1 MWDGLFAFG
10 FAHSWALAAGAVVG
24 IAWILAE
31 YLGRRSTWLQ
41 GAPKQPSSAIDR
53 GTYPAIALSLAASM
67 SFTAFVFL
75 LGVGGYLPVWS
86 IVPGLVLAF
95 AGLAI
100 RGWALRTLGRF
111 FTMPIT
117 IAPDHQ
123 IVRGGPYRW
132 IRHPAYTG
140 GFLTALAMPLVL
152 GSWVGVL
159 FTLFACSLAYVH
171 RIRIEEAALEG
182 RFGEAYREYAKGTS
196 RLLPGLY

>member
-1 MWDGLFAFG
+1 MWEGLVAFG
-10 FAHSWALAAGAVVG
+10 AAHVWPLAAGAVVG
-24 IAWILAE
+24 ASWIVAE
-31 YLGRRSTWLQ
+31 YLGRRATWRL
-41 GAPKQPSSAIDR
+41 GAPKQPSNSIDR

-67 SFTAFVFL
+67 AFTALAFL
-75 LGVGGYLPVWS
+75 LGLGGYLPIWS
-86 IVPGLVLAF
+86 ILPGLLLA
-95 AGLAI
+95 ALGLGV

-152 GSWVGVL
+152 GSWVGVV
-159 FTLFACSLAYVH
+159 FTLGACLLAYVY
-171 RIRIEEAALEG
+171 RIRIEEAALVG
-182 RFGEAYREYAKGTS
+182 RFGEAYREYAKGTF